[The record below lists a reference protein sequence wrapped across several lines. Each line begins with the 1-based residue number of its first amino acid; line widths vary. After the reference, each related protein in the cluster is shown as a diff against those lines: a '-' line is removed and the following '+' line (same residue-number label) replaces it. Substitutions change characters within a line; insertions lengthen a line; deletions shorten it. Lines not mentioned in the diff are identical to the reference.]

1 MEYTTPQEGIY
12 LFGNEPYLIEK
23 DEEGELKVY
32 NHNGLIPASP
42 YLFKNEEPITEDK
55 IQNLLLDESI
65 AQDYNKSL
73 LLKKGIEILI
83 KQSSQSLAK
92 CTDVKDCSG
101 MSILSTHP
109 LYRARDVPP
118 NYGQGFNPNS
128 SVKPQFSI
136 KKAKASH
143 KPFYKH

>member
-1 MEYTTPQEGIY
+1 M
-12 LFGNEPYLIEK
+12 
-23 DEEGELKVY
+23 
-32 NHNGLIPASP
+32 
-42 YLFKNEEPITEDK
+42 FKNEEPITEDK